1 MAHLQSAYQTDATK
15 PSRTRHPSESR
26 QNKLHIHFD
35 THRRR
40 SVRKYEHS
48 ALTNVYAVASVIVS
62 GAVGPTQQKRQRY
75 LKPQSTSPLDRFVHI
90 RTRFPLASSLTIAT
104 KHAPNKRANVFRSGA
119 ACGMEW
125 SSMPREAPTARL
137 SGRGNFISSR
147 GVVRTYDR
155 EGRKEG
161 SIPQACGETISE
173 AILDFVL
180 SLTSCE
186 FSS

>member
-125 SSMPREAPTARL
+125 SSMPREAPQPLGFQGEA
-137 SGRGNFISSR
+137 ISSVR
-147 GVVRTYDR
+147 GESFGPTIEK
-155 EGRKEG
+155 EGRKEVFHRR
-161 SIPQACGETISE
+161 AEKR
-173 AILDFVL
+173 
-180 SLTSCE
+180 
-186 FSS
+186 